1 MPWEIIKLSA
11 EAEEIVKDEMK
22 KKKEIIRT
30 EKGKAELE
38 RSKKA
43 EELRKQSKTVDM
55 FKTMF
60 GQDL

>member
-1 MPWEIIKLSA
+1 MGEFQ
-11 EAEEIVKDEMK
+11 MK

-43 EELRKQSKTVDM
+43 EELRRQGKTADM
-55 FKTMF
+55 FKAMF
-60 GQDL
+60 GQD